1 MKKESGQMN
10 KGRVWSR
17 IKAVP
22 GTALIT
28 GVMLMSPTSDASAQS
43 LFDGCPSGAIL
54 ERFTE
59 FGRTGKM
66 PPDLGKW
73 LNDAEAQKVAPWK
86 PFDNVDYVGVCWVSA
101 WLVQTDEGYALI
113 DTLYGPFIGQLI
125 ENLKS
130 TGVDFS
136 QIKYVLMTHGHFDHV
151 GGAAAL
157 KPLLPNATF
166 VMTRGGWDEA
176 VESAKASE
184 GTPRA
189 WKMIEPEMV
198 VKDGDT
204 IELGGTSFKV
214 VETPGHTWGTASY
227 IFDVEDGDKSYR
239 AITIGGLGLNAID
252 GPTQVEAYIESVDRV
267 RALVEGGD
275 ENVEVH
281 LTTHGFSNNLD
292 ENRQKHLARKP
303 GEPNVFVDPQALLN
317 QVATLRAGAVERLEI
332 EKKK

>member
-1 MKKESGQMN
+1 MMSSHSRTSGT
-10 KGRVWSR
+10 RVRGCIGSLSGLVFV
-17 IKAVP
+17 A
-22 GTALIT
+22 G
-28 GVMLMSPTSDASAQS
+28 LMAMSAPLPAAAQS
-43 LFDGCPSGAIL
+43 LFDGCPSGEIL
-54 ERFTE
+54 GRFVE
-59 FGRTGKM
+59 FGRSGQM

-73 LNDAEAQKVAPWK
+73 LNDAAAQKVEPWK
-86 PFDNVDYVGVCWVSA
+86 PFDNVEYVGVCWVSS
-101 WLVQTDEGYALI
+101 WLVQTDDGYALI
-113 DTLYGPFIGQLI
+113 DTLYGPFVGQLI

-130 TGVDFS
+130 TGVDFAD
-136 QIKYVLMTHGHFDHV
+136 IKYVLMTHGHFDHV

-157 KPLLPNATF
+157 KPLLPNAQF

-184 GTPRA
+184 GSPRA

-204 IELGGTSFKV
+204 IELGENTFKV
-214 VETPGHTWGTASY
+214 IETPGHTWGTTSY
-227 IFDVEDGDKSYR
+227 LFDVKDGGDTHR
-239 AITIGGLGLNAID
+239 AIVIGGLGLNAID

-267 RALVEGGD
+267 RALVESKD
-275 ENVEVH
+275 ESVEVH

-303 GEPNVFVDPQALLN
+303 GDPNVFVDPQALLN
-317 QVATLRAGAVERLEI
+317 QVDTLRAGAVERLEI